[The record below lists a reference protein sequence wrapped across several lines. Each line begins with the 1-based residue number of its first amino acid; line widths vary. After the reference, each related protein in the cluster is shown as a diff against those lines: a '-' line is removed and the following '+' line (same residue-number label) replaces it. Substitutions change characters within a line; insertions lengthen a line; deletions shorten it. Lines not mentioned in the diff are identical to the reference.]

1 MSRWI
6 FNILLFCFAAASN
19 QGKTIKKIE
28 IKKWAKNHF
37 LEPLEANGL
46 PNGKK
51 PLANDIID

>member
-28 IKKWAKNHF
+28 MKKNWAKNHF

-51 PLANDIID
+51 AAGL